1 MTPEERYQFLVDTAH
16 SLEVDTRVR
25 SYGWFIVHNKFLQD
39 IYDRF
44 EDFERVHPELDS
56 DFFRGSCIILNNL
69 LHKLLME
76 FKDRQW
82 FGLYDYLEFCKVL
95 LAVINYCNEGD
106 DLDDL
111 ADMFQGLGGETD

>member
-95 LAVINYCNEGD
+95 LAVINYCNKSD